1 MINIIKTFSR
11 VISLMID
18 YWWGVRVKGWT
29 LVGAD
34 TLIDWDYDERL
45 VRYMSFAPDP
55 YSFEDNDEPYFDA
68 FGVEDGDIF
77 YYLDGF
83 WEMIRF
89 MLAENHDGWL
99 IVQAWLV
106 YIKD

>member
-1 MINIIKTFSR
+1 MVTIVRTLYR
-11 VISLMID
+11 VISLILD
-18 YWWGVRVKGWT
+18 YWWGVRVQGWT

-34 TLIDWDYDERL
+34 TLLQWEDDRDMT
-45 VRYMSFAPDP
+45 RYMSFSEDP
-55 YSFEDNDEPYFDA
+55 YTFSQDEPLFDE

-89 MLAENHDGWL
+89 MLAESHDGWL
-99 IVQAWLV
+99 ITQAWLV

>member
-1 MINIIKTFSR
+1 MVTIVRTLYR
-11 VISLMID
+11 VISLMLD
-18 YWWGVRVKGWT
+18 YYWGVRVKGWT

-34 TLIDWDYDERL
+34 TLLQWEEDSNMA
-45 VRYMSFAPDP
+45 RYMSFSEDP
-55 YSFEDNDEPYFDA
+55 YNAGDEDAMFDE
-68 FGVEDGDIF
+68 FGVEDSAIF

-89 MLAENHDGWL
+89 MLAESHDGWL
-99 IVQAWLV
+99 ITQAWLV

>member
-1 MINIIKTFSR
+1 MITIVKTLSR
-11 VISLMID
+11 VISLMAD

-34 TLIDWDYDERL
+34 TLIDWEDDKDMP
-45 VRYMSFAPDP
+45 RYMSFSEDP
-55 YSFEDNDEPYFDA
+55 YNFSAYDVYFDD

-83 WEMIRF
+83 WELIRF
-89 MLAENHDGWL
+89 MLAESHDGWL
-99 IVQAWLV
+99 ITQAWLV
-106 YIKD
+106 YLKD